1 MHGQQANSGSTAG
14 TSPWD
19 GSPLMG
25 WISPDAF
32 SHANQVEKDRKAK
45 CQRWEARPALAR
57 QAAPNQQP
65 RVRSGAYASW
75 KGRAGRRR
83 RGKRLFPSSTFCL
96 HGFPQTLNYLFP
108 FPTAFR
114 VSYSPVCT
122 RQETSSPVPGE
133 GNARSSPRARR
144 LRGPAPRSVMI
155 RAKPSPGLTL
165 LRSMFCWR
173 PQRRLPEHLTQPP
186 DPLHGRP
193 RKQGTA
199 R

>member
-1 MHGQQANSGSTAG
+1 
-14 TSPWD
+14 
-19 GSPLMG
+19 MG

-45 CQRWEARPALAR
+45 CQRWGSRPAPAR

-75 KGRAGRRR
+75 KGRAGWRR

-122 RQETSSPVPGE
+122 RQETSGPVPGE
-133 GNARSSPRARR
+133 GNARSSPRASPEVGDDKSEAKPRPHAAGVDV
-144 LRGPAPRSVMI
+144 LLETSEQAPRAPRPASRPTPRQATQTGKGSV
-155 RAKPSPGLTL
+155 RA
-165 LRSMFCWR
+165 
-173 PQRRLPEHLTQPP
+173 
-186 DPLHGRP
+186 GRGAP
-193 RKQGTA
+193 CSAA
-199 R
+199 RGHQL